1 MKLCHLGW
9 QYSLKIHRL
18 SNQAPRFKHEKF
30 LLSCWW
36 SFTKKLLKSC
46 MLLLLPLVASL
57 WFNVSP
63 SCWRH
68 YTLQNQILKI
78 WAESNL
84 KASFLPFSFHTT
96 RRCCARCQ
104 GREET
109 NGPIQLWCL
118 WTTARTSKVRKVMDL
133 RRETPHSSQK
143 NVALTPQLLFP
154 ANRDV
159 YIKPNQVVMQ
169 RSTDHGSKAQFPTNQ
184 LQHNSCT
191 NGAGDISKEVIERL

>member
-9 QYSLKIHRL
+9 QYFLKSHRL
-18 SNQAPRFKHEKF
+18 SNQAPRFKHEKS

-36 SFTKKLLKSC
+36 GFTKKLLKQC

-57 WFNVSP
+57 WFNVRP

-78 WAESNL
+78 WSGSNL
-84 KASFLPFSFHTT
+84 KASFLPLSFHTT

-118 WTTARTSKVRKVMDL
+118 WTTARTSMPRLAKVRKVMDL
-133 RRETPHSSQK
+133 RGETSHDSQK
-143 NVALTPQLLFP
+143 SVALTPQHRSFSFQQTETFTL
-154 ANRDV
+154 
-159 YIKPNQVVMQ
+159 NQI
-169 RSTDHGSKAQFPTNQ
+169 RS
-184 LQHNSCT
+184 
-191 NGAGDISKEVIERL
+191 